1 MRTYRLYSVIVGGH
15 HNPRSNIV
23 TIEPAVI
30 LHSRG
35 YSCKKKRRKM
45 SSLGTNTIL
54 VEYPETRMA
63 ILAFLVSNFHLVRCN
78 TNVSYVI
85 PKVPLTFANHELLIY
100 FWSILLSKL
109 FNFVKCFWCVAC
121 DVSFLVISR
130 NCRYI
135 TVLKSPV
142 LNSTKY
148 FWFEFGINA
157 T

>member
-1 MRTYRLYSVIVGGH
+1 MQ
-15 HNPRSNIV
+15 
-23 TIEPAVI
+23 
-30 LHSRG
+30 
-35 YSCKKKRRKM
+35 KKRRKM

-54 VEYPETRMA
+54 IEYPETRMA
-63 ILAFLVSNFHLVRCN
+63 ILAFLVSNFHLVGCN

-142 LNSTKY
+142 LFSIQQSTSDLSLVLMPRRIVHCY
-148 FWFEFGINA
+148 FILFLRS
-157 T
+157 